1 MITSHGGVLR
11 VGHEGSDGLRS
22 VGVSEQTGETLWQQ
36 VQQALQPNLS
46 RPTFETWIRPARFL
60 SFSAGELRLE
70 APNAFTCSWLR
81 KNYQS
86 QIAAVASEIAGCS
99 VAVEVVA
106 ASGGTDPHPSLAG
119 TPPAE
124 SPLPASGSSEAPAA
138 AGNVL
143 FPGSRASDS
152 VPGSLPAGPGQ
163 QGMAAA
169 ITPQS
174 PAGGIPLAGLNSRY
188 SFSRFVVGPNSRM
201 AHAAALA
208 VAESPG
214 REFNPLFI
222 CGGVGLGKT
231 HLMQAIGHYRLEI
244 DPLARV
250 FYVSTETFTNDLIQA
265 IRKDGMQAFRDRYRA
280 ADLILVDDIQFIEGK
295 EYTQEEFFHTFNALH
310 EAGRQIVI
318 ASDRP
323 PSQIPRL
330 QERLISRFSM
340 GLIADIQVPDLE
352 TRMAILQKK
361 AEGEEMH
368 LPRDLIQY
376 IAGRFTSNIRELE
389 GALTRAGAFA
399 SITGLPMTVESVA
412 PMLDPVGHD
421 VEVTPKQVLD
431 KVSEVFGVGIEEMKS
446 PSRRRNVSQ
455 ARQVG
460 MFLMRQSTTLSLPRI
475 GEVFGG
481 KDHSTVMY
489 AIEQVEK
496 KLSSDPTTA
505 RQVQQVRDLLQIDS
519 RKRR

>member
-1 MITSHGGVLR
+1 MLPMITRCGDGRR
-11 VGHEGSDGLRS
+11 VSGE
-22 VGVSEQTGETLWQQ
+22 GVSEKAWEPGDELWQQ

-46 RPTFETWIRPARFL
+46 KPTFETWIRPVRFL
-60 SFSAGELRLE
+60 NSREGELLLE

-86 QIAAVASEIAGCS
+86 QIADQASRIAGRR
-99 VAVEVVA
+99 VQVELVA
-106 ASGGTDPHPSLAG
+106 ASAAASPEGRMPEADLGANEAGAPTGMPPRADGASLVGARSIRSDSAEPAAG
-119 TPPAE
+119 
-124 SPLPASGSSEAPAA
+124 SGAA
-138 AGNVL
+138 AGMA
-143 FPGSRASDS
+143 G
-152 VPGSLPAGPGQ
+152 LP
-163 QGMAAA
+163 
-169 ITPQS
+169 T
-174 PAGGIPLAGLNSRY
+174 AGLNLRY

-208 VAESPG
+208 VAEAPG

-244 DPLARV
+244 DPHARV

-361 AEGEEMH
+361 AETEEMS

-389 GALTRAGAFA
+389 GALTRAVAFA

-431 KVSEVFGVGIEEMKS
+431 KVSEVFGVGIDEMKS

-496 KLSSDPTTA
+496 KLNADPSIA
-505 RQVQQVRDLLQIDS
+505 RQVQQIRDLLQIDS
-519 RKRR
+519 RKKR

>member
-1 MITSHGGVLR
+1 VQQGDQLWLR
-11 VGHEGSDGLRS
+11 
-22 VGVSEQTGETLWQQ
+22 
-36 VQQALQPNLS
+36 VQQALQANLS
-46 RPTFETWIRPARFL
+46 KPTFETWIRPARCRGF
-60 SFSAGELRLE
+60 GDGCLRLE
-70 APNAFTCSWLR
+70 APNSFASGWLR
-81 KNYQS
+81 KNYLPM
-86 QIAAVASEIAGCS
+86 IAAVASDFAGHA
-99 VAVEVVA
+99 VQVEVSIA
-106 ASGGTDPHPSLAG
+106 PD
-119 TPPAE
+119 AE
-124 SPLPASGSSEAPAA
+124 PLPALGDALDTATPTQPPPQQPAHRQPAQQPPSPLGRAA
-138 AGNVL
+138 AAVSSR
-143 FPGSRASDS
+143 PG
-152 VPGSLPAGPGQ
+152 
-163 QGMAAA
+163 
-169 ITPQS
+169 T
-174 PAGGIPLAGLNSRY
+174 GLNPRY
-188 SFSRFVVGPNSRM
+188 VFDRFVVGPNSRM

-208 VAESPG
+208 VAEAPG
-214 REFNPLFI
+214 REFNPLFL

-231 HLMQAIGHYRLEI
+231 HLMQAIGRYRLEI
-244 DPLARV
+244 DPEARV

-318 ASDRP
+318 TSDRP

-361 AEGEEMH
+361 AETEQMA
-368 LPRDLIQY
+368 LPRELIHY

-389 GALTRAGAFA
+389 GALTRAVAFA

-412 PMLDPVGHD
+412 PMLDPVGND
-421 VEVTPKQVLD
+421 VEVTPQQVLD
-431 KVSEVFGVGIEEMKS
+431 KVAEVFAVRIEEMLS
-446 PSRRRNVSQ
+446 PSRKRAVSQ

-460 MFLMRQSTTLSLPRI
+460 MFLMRQNTNLSLPRI
-475 GEVFGG
+475 GEAFGG

-489 AIEQVEK
+489 AVEQVEK
-496 KLSSDPTTA
+496 KLGTDPSLA
-505 RQVQQVRDLLQIDS
+505 RLIQQVRDLLQIDS

>member
-1 MITSHGGVLR
+1 MLT
-11 VGHEGSDGLRS
+11 GS
-22 VGVSEQTGETLWQQ
+22 ELWNK
-36 VQQALQPNLS
+36 VQQALQSSLS
-46 RPTFETWIRPARFL
+46 KPTFETWLRPVRCSGFTN
-60 SFSAGELRLE
+60 GELSLQ
-70 APNAFTCSWLR
+70 APNSFASNWLR
-81 KNYQS
+81 KNYLNTITELATDIVGSPVQVTVLAR
-86 QIAAVASEIAGCS
+86 QEDEGAPAGRPPQAAPALPTHAPDSASPPSNG
-99 VAVEVVA
+99 VA
-106 ASGGTDPHPSLAG
+106 ATPSHQ
-119 TPPAE
+119 PRR
-124 SPLPASGSSEAPAA
+124 LP
-138 AGNVL
+138 
-143 FPGSRASDS
+143 
-152 VPGSLPAGPGQ
+152 
-163 QGMAAA
+163 
-169 ITPQS
+169 
-174 PAGGIPLAGLNSRY
+174 GLNRRY
-188 SFSRFVVGPNSRM
+188 VFNRFVVGPNSRM

-244 DPLARV
+244 DPDARV
-250 FYVSTETFTNDLIQA
+250 SYVSTETFTNDLIVA

-280 ADLILVDDIQFIEGK
+280 TDLILVDDIQFIEGK

-340 GLIADIQVPDLE
+340 GLIADIQTPDLE

-361 AEGEEMH
+361 AEQERVA

-376 IAGRFTSNIRELE
+376 ISGRFTSNIRELE
-389 GALTRAGAFA
+389 GALTRAVAFA

-412 PMLDPVGHD
+412 PMLDPSGRG
-421 VEVTPKQVLD
+421 VEVTPQQVIE
-431 KVSEVFGVGIEEMKS
+431 KVSEVFDVSADDMLS
-446 PSRRRNVSQ
+446 SSRRRAVSQ

-460 MFLMRQSTTLSLPRI
+460 MYLMRQGTDLSLPRI
-475 GEVFGG
+475 GETFGG
-481 KDHSTVMY
+481 KDHTTVMY

-496 KLSSDPTTA
+496 KLSKDPQIA
-505 RQVQQVRDLLQIDS
+505 SQVQKVKDLLQIDS
-519 RKRR
+519 RKKR

>member
-1 MITSHGGVLR
+1 V
-11 VGHEGSDGLRS
+11 VG
-22 VGVSEQTGETLWQQ
+22 WQA
-36 VQQALQPNLS
+36 VQQGEQLWHRVVEALQANLS
-46 RPTFETWIRPARFL
+46 KPTFETWIRPARCR
-60 SFSAGELRLE
+60 SWHDDVLRLE
-70 APNAFTCSWLR
+70 APNSFACSWLR
-81 KNYQS
+81 KNYLT
-86 QIAAVASEIAGCS
+86 QIAAIATDLAGRPVQVRIEAVADGSGPPAPLP
-99 VAVEVVA
+99 VA
-106 ASGGTDPHPSLAG
+106 ASGPAPSAAAPSPSSS
-119 TPPAE
+119 PP
-124 SPLPASGSSEAPAA
+124 PAPAA
-138 AGNVL
+138 A
-143 FPGSRASDS
+143 
-152 VPGSLPAGPGQ
+152 LPR
-163 QGMAAA
+163 
-169 ITPQS
+169 I
-174 PAGGIPLAGLNSRY
+174 GLNHRY
-188 SFSRFVVGPNSRM
+188 VFNRFVVGANSRM
-201 AHAAALA
+201 AHAASLA

-244 DPLARV
+244 DPTARV
-250 FYVSTETFTNDLIQA
+250 SYVSTETFTNDLIQA

-323 PSQIPRL
+323 PSQISRL

-352 TRMAILQKK
+352 TRMAILHKK
-361 AEGEEMH
+361 AESEQMA
-368 LPRDLIQY
+368 LPRELIHY

-389 GALTRAGAFA
+389 GALTRAVAFA

-412 PMLDPVGHD
+412 PMLDPIGND
-421 VEVTPKQVLD
+421 VEVTPEQVLE
-431 KVSEVFGVGIEEMKS
+431 KVAEVFVVRVEDMLS
-446 PSRRRNVSQ
+446 PSRKRAVSH

-460 MFLMRQSTTLSLPRI
+460 MFLMRQNTNLSLPRI
-475 GEVFGG
+475 GEAFGG

-489 AIEQVEK
+489 AVEQVEK
-496 KLSSDPTTA
+496 KLSSDPALA
-505 RQVQQVRDLLQIDS
+505 RRIQQVRDLLQIDS

>member
-1 MITSHGGVLR
+1 M
-11 VGHEGSDGLRS
+11 
-22 VGVSEQTGETLWQQ
+22 QQAKKLWHQ
-36 VQQALQPNLS
+36 VQQALQANLS
-46 RPTFETWIRPARFL
+46 KPTFETWIRPARCLDFD
-60 SFSAGELRLE
+60 GRCLRLE
-70 APNAFTCSWLR
+70 APNSFACGWLR
-81 KNYQS
+81 KNYLGT
-86 QIAAVASEIAGCS
+86 IEAVAAEIAGQPIT
-99 VAVEVVA
+99 VEVSTPA
-106 ASGGTDPHPSLAG
+106 GDDGLLPAAASLATAAAAPAGNGAPPPPPPATASGGPAPITAG
-119 TPPAE
+119 RQ
-124 SPLPASGSSEAPAA
+124 
-138 AGNVL
+138 
-143 FPGSRASDS
+143 PGS
-152 VPGSLPAGPGQ
+152 
-163 QGMAAA
+163 
-169 ITPQS
+169 
-174 PAGGIPLAGLNSRY
+174 GLNPRY
-188 SFSRFVVGPNSRM
+188 VFNRFVVGPNSRM
-201 AHAAALA
+201 AHAASLA
-208 VAESPG
+208 VAEAPG

-244 DPLARV
+244 DPRARV

-265 IRKDGMQAFRDRYRA
+265 IRKDSMQVFRDRYRA

-340 GLIADIQVPDLE
+340 GLIADIQAPDLE

-361 AEGEEMH
+361 AEQEQMS
-368 LPRDLIQY
+368 LPRELIQF

-389 GALTRAGAFA
+389 GALTRAVAFA

-412 PMLDPVGHD
+412 PMLDPAGGDMAVKPD
-421 VEVTPKQVLD
+421 QVVA
-431 KVSEVFGVGIEEMKS
+431 KVAEVFGVGADEMRS
-446 PSRRRNVSQ
+446 ASRKRAVSQ

-460 MFLMRQSTTLSLPRI
+460 MYLMRQCTDLSLPRI

-489 AIEQVEK
+489 AVEQTEK
-496 KLSSDPTTA
+496 KLNSDPVLA

>member
-1 MITSHGGVLR
+1 MLT
-11 VGHEGSDGLRS
+11 GS
-22 VGVSEQTGETLWQQ
+22 ELWNK
-36 VQQALQPNLS
+36 VQQALQGSLS
-46 RPTFETWIRPARFL
+46 KPTFETWLRPVRCSGFTN
-60 SFSAGELRLE
+60 GELSLQ
-70 APNAFTCSWLR
+70 APNSFASNWLR
-81 KNYQS
+81 KNYLNTITELATDIVGSPVQVTVLAR
-86 QIAAVASEIAGCS
+86 QEDEGAPAGRPPQAAPALPTHAPDSASPPTNG
-99 VAVEVVA
+99 VA
-106 ASGGTDPHPSLAG
+106 ATPSHQ
-119 TPPAE
+119 PRR
-124 SPLPASGSSEAPAA
+124 LP
-138 AGNVL
+138 
-143 FPGSRASDS
+143 
-152 VPGSLPAGPGQ
+152 
-163 QGMAAA
+163 
-169 ITPQS
+169 
-174 PAGGIPLAGLNSRY
+174 GLNRRY
-188 SFSRFVVGPNSRM
+188 VFNRFVVGPNSRM

-244 DPLARV
+244 DPDARV
-250 FYVSTETFTNDLIQA
+250 SYVSTETFTNDLIVA

-280 ADLILVDDIQFIEGK
+280 TDLILVDDIQFIEGK

-340 GLIADIQVPDLE
+340 GLIADIQTPDLE

-361 AEGEEMH
+361 AEQERVA

-376 IAGRFTSNIRELE
+376 ISGRFTSNIRELE
-389 GALTRAGAFA
+389 GALTRAVAFA

-412 PMLDPVGHD
+412 PMLDPSGRG
-421 VEVTPKQVLD
+421 VEVTPQQVIE
-431 KVSEVFGVGIEEMKS
+431 KVSEVFDVSADDMLS
-446 PSRRRNVSQ
+446 SSRRRAVSQ

-460 MFLMRQSTTLSLPRI
+460 MYLMRQGTDLSLPRI
-475 GEVFGG
+475 GETFGG
-481 KDHSTVMY
+481 KDHTTVMY

-496 KLSSDPTTA
+496 KLSKDPQIA
-505 RQVQQVRDLLQIDS
+505 SQVQKVKDLLQIDS
-519 RKRR
+519 RKKR

>member
-1 MITSHGGVLR
+1 MWHQI
-11 VGHEGSDGLRS
+11 
-22 VGVSEQTGETLWQQ
+22 QA
-36 VQQALQPNLS
+36 ALQANLS
-46 RPTFETWIRPARFL
+46 KPTFETWIRPARCLGFD
-60 SFSAGELRLE
+60 GRQLRLE
-70 APNAFTCSWLR
+70 APNSFACGWLR
-81 KNYQS
+81 KNYLGT
-86 QIAAVASEIAGCS
+86 IEAVAAEIAGQPVS
-99 VAVEVVA
+99 VAVSTPAGDDGLLA
-106 ASGGTDPHPSLAG
+106 ASAGLAG
-119 TPPAE
+119 A
-124 SPLPASGSSEAPAA
+124 AAPA
-138 AGNVL
+138 
-143 FPGSRASDS
+143 
-152 VPGSLPAGPGQ
+152 
-163 QGMAAA
+163 
-169 ITPQS
+169 
-174 PAGGIPLAGLNSRY
+174 PLAGGNGVAALPVAATGDVAAPPAARQPGSGLNPRY
-188 SFSRFVVGPNSRM
+188 VFNRFVVGPNSRM

-208 VAESPG
+208 VAEAPG

-244 DPLARV
+244 DPRARV

-352 TRMAILQKK
+352 TRMAILHKK
-361 AEGEEMH
+361 AEQEQMS
-368 LPRDLIQY
+368 LPRDLIQF

-389 GALTRAGAFA
+389 GALTRAVAFA

-412 PMLDPVGHD
+412 PMLDPAGSTM
-421 VEVTPKQVLD
+421 EVKPDQVVD
-431 KVSEVFGVGIEEMKS
+431 KVAEVFGVGADEMRS
-446 PSRRRNVSQ
+446 ASRKRAVSQ

-460 MFLMRQSTTLSLPRI
+460 MYLMRQSTDLSLPRI

-489 AIEQVEK
+489 AVEQTEK
-496 KLSSDPTTA
+496 KLNSDPALA